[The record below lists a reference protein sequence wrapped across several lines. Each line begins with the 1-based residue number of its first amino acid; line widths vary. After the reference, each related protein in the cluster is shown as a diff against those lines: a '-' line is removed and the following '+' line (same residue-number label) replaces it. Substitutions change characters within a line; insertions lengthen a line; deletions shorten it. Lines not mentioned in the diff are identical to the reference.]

1 MTNFEKI
8 KRMSFFEMLE
18 FINDIGNCE
27 TCSRRG
33 TSDCGEVESCKE
45 YIREWLDSE
54 VEEDGK

>member
-1 MTNFEKI
+1 
-8 KRMSFFEMLE
+8 MSFFEMLE
-18 FINDIGNCE
+18 FINDIGSCE